1 MKPEELERA
10 IDKGETAPLYFIY
23 GEEEFLLERAV
34 QRLLGKLVAPDFR
47 DFNFSQYFGKE
58 CRAGQVIEDAM
69 TLPMFAER
77 RVIHVKRAEELTAEA
92 LELFTAYLAAPAKSC
107 CILFQAAKIDLRRKF
122 FAELKK
128 ADLLVEFKKLRDE
141 SLPGFVSREAE
152 ACGKRIEPA
161 VAELLV
167 YYTGNNLRELVSQLE
182 KLAAFSGDRPRIT
195 VDDVRA
201 LASDTKTDT
210 VFELANA
217 MGSRDLG
224 RAHRQLQML
233 LRDADA
239 PYMLIGAL
247 ARHFRQLCL
256 IREMQ
261 DQGSGKNEIGKRL
274 KISPYFLDGMLTQAR
289 RFKLDEFPEI
299 FSRLHEADVG
309 IKSGGRQTTLLE
321 MLLYAVCRPGG
332 RGGGAGR

>member
-10 IDKGETAPLYFIY
+10 IDKGEVAPLYFIY
-23 GEEEFLLERAV
+23 GEEDFLLERTV
-34 QRLLGKLVAPDFR
+34 QRLLGKLVAADFR
-47 DFNFSQYFGKE
+47 DFNFTQYFGKE
-58 CRAGQVIEDAM
+58 CRAGQVIDDAM

-77 RVIHVKRAEELTAEA
+77 RVIHVKRAEELPADA
-92 LELFTAYLAAPAKSC
+92 LEQFTAYLAAPATSC
-107 CILFQAAKIDLRRKF
+107 CLLFQATKIDLRRKF

-128 ADLLVEFKKLRDE
+128 ADLLVEFKKMRDE
-141 SLPGFVSREAE
+141 SLPGFVGKEAE
-152 ACGKRIEPA
+152 RCGRRIDPA
-161 VAELLV
+161 AAELLV

-182 KLAAFSGDRPRIT
+182 KLVAFIGERPRIT

-201 LASDTKTDT
+201 MASDTKTDT

-224 RAHRQLQML
+224 RAHRQLQLL

-256 IREMQ
+256 IRELLEQ
-261 DQGSGKNEIGKRL
+261 RVAKNDIGKNL
-274 KISPYFLDGMLTQAR
+274 KINPYFLDGMLTQAR
-289 RFKLDEFPEI
+289 RFRLDEFPEI
-299 FSRLHEADVG
+299 FSRLHDADIG

-321 MLLYAVCRPGG
+321 MLLYAVCCPGG
-332 RGGGAGR
+332 KS